1 MKKIISVFLT
11 YILVISCNHDDD
23 NIKLHTEI
31 LGEYKFVSYT
41 SNIPIDLDFDNNKDT
56 NLLNEFDFFVN
67 KSTRDAKVWEI
78 TYLHNFEFDYYVSLI
93 NFPRVNPNSIFFQN
107 TLSQNQD
114 AVFFNLANNVNVL
127 DIQREMTDYPEN
139 GKYFYTTSV
148 QFLPNKNMKIT
159 GIQKFYNYQTNNWIE
174 VEIEAILEKK

>member
-1 MKKIISVFLT
+1 MKKIFLVFLAFSFA
-11 YILVISCNHDDD
+11 ISCNNDDD
-23 NIKLHTEI
+23 IKVHTEI

-41 SNIPIDLDFDNNKDT
+41 SNIPLDLDFDNSKNT

-67 KSTRDAKVWEI
+67 RSTRDAKVWEI
-78 TYLHNFEFDYYVSLI
+78 TYLHNNEYDYYVSLI
-93 NFPRVNPNSIFFQN
+93 NFPRVSPNSIFFQG

-114 AVFFNLANNVNVL
+114 AVFFNLDNNINVL
-127 DIQREMTDYPEN
+127 NIIPEMTNYPEN

-148 QFLPNKNMKIT
+148 QFLTNKYLKIN
-159 GIQKFYNYQTNNWIE
+159 GKQKFYDYEENIWVE